1 MMTKKQIKE
10 IAENCGVKVSYTTQ
24 NKGGFIFD
32 SSKKVYES
40 VHEIFISFF
49 QNPERC
55 RRVYLIDD
63 ESVLLAA

>member
-32 SSKKVYES
+32 SSKKVYE
-40 VHEIFISFF
+40 IFISFF